1 MEAKK
6 KILIVDD
13 EETIAWGI
21 SKTLSQSDLGVE
33 ASYTCKA
40 KEALD
45 FIKKTKYDLLITDIR
60 MPEMSGIDLL
70 KEVKEKYPET
80 GVVIMTAYG
89 STEVQQEASKRGSIF
104 YIEKPFDIKVLKKVI
119 SDFFSKQSTVPET
132 EKTVENDSSFTGDV
146 GSLQLMDVVQMN
158 CLGRITCTLK
168 ISEGTR
174 HGEIVFKKGDIVH
187 AETGGTVGKEAFFN
201 IAGWKGG
208 SFEMLD
214 EIPSQVTILDHW
226 EQLLIEA
233 LQAVDDGSQDAV
245 DEGDGFD
252 FDFGQTPSGQV
263 KSASTEP
270 EIPSA
275 PVSPVETGSD
285 LTVNT
290 EIPANDTATLLERII
305 KDTTAEAVFIMT
317 PDGFVIDR
325 RIINNQLSIEQS
337 GENIAKTLS
346 AILQLSENMATGN
359 LNRIFMTFK
368 DKNMVVK
375 AIPNSDLLF
384 ALSIPASKNMDSILP
399 IIEKEAQNLSNI
411 I

>member
-1 MEAKK
+1 MDSKK
-6 KILIVDD
+6 RILIVDD

-33 ASYTCKA
+33 TAYTTKA
-40 KEALD
+40 KEALEMINKSKFD
-45 FIKKTKYDLLITDIR
+45 MVITDIR

-70 KEVKEKYPET
+70 KEVKEKYPDT

-119 SDFFSKQSTVPET
+119 GEFF
-132 EKTVENDSSFTGDV
+132 EKKKNAAPAANQEDDGSFTGDV

-168 ISEGTR
+168 VQNGNKV
-174 HGEIVFKKGDIVH
+174 GQIVFKKGDIVH
-187 AETGGTVGKEAFFN
+187 ADIDGTVVGKEAFFS

-214 EIPSQVTILDHW
+214 DVPNQVTIIDNW

-233 LQAVDDGSQDAV
+233 LQVLDDGSQDQP
-245 DEGDGFD
+245 EGEDFD

-263 KSASTEP
+263 KTQSTAAP
-270 EIPSA
+270 EVNNA
-275 PVSPVETGSD
+275 PVSPVEAGDLTPTHDSSGSD
-285 LTVNT
+285 TS
-290 EIPANDTATLLERII
+290 TLLERII
-305 KDTTAEAVFIMT
+305 RDTTAEAVFIMT

-325 RIINNQLSIEQS
+325 RIQNTQLNIEKS
-337 GENIAKTLS
+337 GSDIAKALS
-346 AILQLSENMATGN
+346 SIIELAGTMSAGG

-368 DKNMVVK
+368 DKSIVVK
-375 AIPNSDLLF
+375 GIPNSDLLIV
-384 ALSIPASKNMDSILP
+384 LSIPASKNMESLLP
-399 IIEKEAQNLSNI
+399 IIEREALNLSSI

>member
-1 MEAKK
+1 MDSKK
-6 KILIVDD
+6 RILIVDD

-33 ASYTCKA
+33 TAYTTKA

-45 FIKKTKYDLLITDIR
+45 MITKSKFDMVITDIR

-70 KEVKEKYPET
+70 KEVKEKYPDT

-119 SDFFSKQSTVPET
+119 GEFF
-132 EKTVENDSSFTGDV
+132 EKKKATPTPASAEDDGSFTGDV

-158 CLGRITCTLK
+158 CLGRITTTLK
-168 ISEGTR
+168 VQNGNKV
-174 HGEIVFKKGDIVH
+174 GQIVFKKGDIVH
-187 AETGGTVGKEAFFN
+187 ADIDGNIVGKEAFFN

-208 SFEMLD
+208 SFEMLE
-214 EIPSQVTILDHW
+214 EIPNQVTIIDNW

-233 LQAVDDGSQDAV
+233 LQVLDDGSDNQP
-245 DEGDGFD
+245 EGEDFD

-263 KSASTEP
+263 KTQSAAP
-270 EIPSA
+270 EVNNA
-275 PVSPVETGSD
+275 PVSPVEAGD
-285 LTVNT
+285 LTPTHDNN
-290 EIPANDTATLLERII
+290 ANDTSTLLERII
-305 KDTTAEAVFIMT
+305 SDTTAEAVFIMT

-325 RIINNQLSIEQS
+325 RIQNKQLNIEKS
-337 GENIAKTLS
+337 GSDISKALS
-346 AILQLSENMATGN
+346 AIIELSGTMSAGG
-359 LNRIFMTFK
+359 LNRVFMTFK
-368 DKNMVVK
+368 EKNLVVK
-375 AIPNSDLLF
+375 GIPNSDLLIV
-384 ALSIPASKNMDSILP
+384 LSIPASKNMESLLP
-399 IIEKEAQNLSNI
+399 IIEREAQNLSSI